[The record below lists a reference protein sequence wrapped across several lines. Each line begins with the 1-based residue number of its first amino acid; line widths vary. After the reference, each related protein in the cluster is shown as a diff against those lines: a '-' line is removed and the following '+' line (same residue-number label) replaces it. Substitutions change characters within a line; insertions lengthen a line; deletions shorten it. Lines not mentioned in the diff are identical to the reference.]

1 MDRQLIISVGRE
13 FGSGGRTIGREVA
26 RQLGIKCYDSELIE
40 KIAEES
46 GLARDY
52 IADKGEYAAHSNWFA
67 NAFAASRSYSGMS
80 TQDYLWTVQ
89 RKIILDLAEKE
100 SCVIVGRC
108 ADYILQDRNDCLR
121 VFIHA
126 DMQKRAERIV
136 KVYGETDE
144 SPEKRLADKD
154 KRRKAYYRFYTDME
168 WGRSQHYHLC
178 LDSGELG
185 LNKCAD
191 VIASVFK

>member
-1 MDRQLIISVGRE
+1 MRKSLKYFKEVTVYVQSYHNQPRVRQR
-13 FGSGGRTIGREVA
+13 
-26 RQLGIKCYDSELIE
+26 RQVEIKCYDSELIE

-126 DMQKRAERIV
+126 DMQKRAE
-136 KVYGETDE
+136 
-144 SPEKRLADKD
+144 
-154 KRRKAYYRFYTDME
+154 AY
-168 WGRSQHYHLC
+168 
-178 LDSGELG
+178 
-185 LNKCAD
+185 
-191 VIASVFK
+191 

>member
-1 MDRQLIISVGRE
+1 MYRVITISRE

-100 SCVIVGRC
+100 SSVIVGRC

>member
-1 MDRQLIISVGRE
+1 MYRVITISRE

-121 VFIHA
+121 VFFT
-126 DMQKRAERIV
+126 RIC
-136 KVYGETDE
+136 KSAPSALSRCTAKPTSLPKSGLPTRT
-144 SPEKRLADKD
+144 SGA
-154 KRRKAYYRFYTDME
+154 RRITAFTPI
-168 WGRSQHYHLC
+168 WSGAGRSTIT
-178 LDSGELG
+178 
-185 LNKCAD
+185 CALTA
-191 VIASVFK
+191 ASWDLTNART

>member
-1 MDRQLIISVGRE
+1 MYRVITISRE

-26 RQLGIKCYDSELIE
+26 R
-40 KIAEES
+40 
-46 GLARDY
+46 
-52 IADKGEYAAHSNWFA
+52 
-67 NAFAASRSYSGMS
+67 
-80 TQDYLWTVQ
+80 QDYLWTVQ

-154 KRRKAYYRFYTDME
+154 KRRKAYYRRY
-168 WGRSQHYHLC
+168 GVGQVAALSP
-178 LDSGELG
+178 
-185 LNKCAD
+185 
-191 VIASVFK
+191 VP

>member
-1 MDRQLIISVGRE
+1 MYRVITISRE

-126 DMQKRAERIV
+126 DMQKRAEV
-136 KVYGETDE
+136 KITAFTPIWSG
-144 SPEKRLADKD
+144 A
-154 KRRKAYYRFYTDME
+154 
-168 WGRSQHYHLC
+168 GRSTIT
-178 LDSGELG
+178 
-185 LNKCAD
+185 CALTA
-191 VIASVFK
+191 ASWDLTNART

>member
-1 MDRQLIISVGRE
+1 M
-13 FGSGGRTIGREVA
+13 
-26 RQLGIKCYDSELIE
+26 
-40 KIAEES
+40 
-46 GLARDY
+46 
-52 IADKGEYAAHSNWFA
+52 
-67 NAFAASRSYSGMS
+67 
-80 TQDYLWTVQ
+80 
-89 RKIILDLAEKE
+89 
-100 SCVIVGRC
+100 GRC

-191 VIASVFK
+191 VIAFVFK